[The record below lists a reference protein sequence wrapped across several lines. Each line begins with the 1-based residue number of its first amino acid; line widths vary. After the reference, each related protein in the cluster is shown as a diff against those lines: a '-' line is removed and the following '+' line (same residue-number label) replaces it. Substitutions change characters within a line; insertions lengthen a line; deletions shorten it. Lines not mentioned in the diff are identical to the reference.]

1 MQKRKILLDTNFI
14 LTCIRNKI
22 DFFNELKNQG
32 FEIITPKQV
41 IEEIKRIIESKKKY
55 KFREEAEISMKILNK
70 NKFSEINLQ
79 GKNVDKAIIKYALQ
93 NTNLIIA
100 TLDRE
105 IKSKIKNKVMIIRNK
120 KILMIL

>member
-100 TLDRE
+100 TLDRV